1 MSFSSIPSFRSGTA
15 SPSKTPATAA
25 VQSQLQNV
33 LSPSSL
39 SNRSSSPAPSR
50 GDNQNTNMVSFIPWT
65 TSQGK
70 LYKSIG
76 EEAWKKC
83 EKTVISLKNNLWLTI
98 TNTFSFLNLEC

>member
-15 SPSKTPATAA
+15 SPSKIPAP
-25 VQSQLQNV
+25 QSQLQNV

-39 SNRSSSPAPSR
+39 SNRSSSPAPAPAYNNNFQSSS
-50 GDNQNTNMVSFIPWT
+50 TFIPWT

-83 EKTVISLKNNLWLTI
+83 EKIVNKKNKRENFIFILFYFI
-98 TNTFSFLNLEC
+98 

>member
-15 SPSKTPATAA
+15 SPSKTPAAA
-25 VQSQLQNV
+25 FQSQLQNV

-50 GDNQNTNMVSFIPWT
+50 SDNQNTNMNSFIPWT

-83 EKTVISLKNNLWLTI
+83 EKTVISKNKKRNNLWLII
-98 TNTFSFLNLEC
+98 TNPFF

>member
-15 SPSKTPATAA
+15 SPSKIPAP
-25 VQSQLQNV
+25 QSQLQNV

-39 SNRSSSPAPSR
+39 SNRSSSPAPAYNNNFQSSS
-50 GDNQNTNMVSFIPWT
+50 TFIPWT

-83 EKTVISLKNNLWLTI
+83 EKIVNKKKQERELYFILFYLT
-98 TNTFSFLNLEC
+98 F